1 MTELLIASKIQMLSK
16 MFLHRRE
23 QLDPKPRHDGRFVTM
38 KPRAP
43 TVAARFHDSL
53 QALVEQMSQCNPW
66 FIRCVRSY
74 AFALIFSSS
83 SSEPAADS
91 SASSAPSCCRHHIS
105 AKIRLMTSP
114 QIYLRAGHT
123 LQCHATRQI
132 GPQRIPPFRKEL
144 NQTFP
149 SPYRCLKPN
158 AEKAAMKFDMP
169 LVLEQIRYS
178 GIIDTVK
185 IRKIGY
191 PLRFKFQQFVDR

>member
-123 LQCHATRQI
+123 LQCHATRPNRPAANSTLQKRTEPDISVTLQMSEAQRREGGDEVRHAACTGANSVFWYYRHCQNKENRLPPPLQI
-132 GPQRIPPFRKEL
+132 PAI
-144 NQTFP
+144 
-149 SPYRCLKPN
+149 C
-158 AEKAAMKFDMP
+158 
-169 LVLEQIRYS
+169 
-178 GIIDTVK
+178 
-185 IRKIGY
+185 
-191 PLRFKFQQFVDR
+191 